1 MIKPTEKKNKLENY
15 RYNKTNYSWIKK
27 SFNFFSNLHFFMII
41 DYVAVKTN
49 LCNEYS
55 TRYQRL
61 CRILDQQM
69 KEGRNINKLLF

>member
-1 MIKPTEKKNKLENY
+1 MNKEIFWLLL
-15 RYNKTNYSWIKK
+15 KFT
-27 SFNFFSNLHFFMII
+27 FFFII

-61 CRILDQQM
+61 CRILDQQI
-69 KEGRNINKLLF
+69 KEGKNIDKLLF

>member
-1 MIKPTEKKNKLENY
+1 MIKSTEEKNELENY
-15 RYNKTNYSWIKK
+15 WYNKTCHSWMKK
-27 SFNFFSNLHFFMII
+27 SLHFFIKSKFFIII

-69 KEGRNINKLLF
+69 KKGRNIDV